1 MIGELSVFEWFLVLT
16 LFMLIL
22 AILVSFIRLIMGP
35 TIWDRLLMVNLIS
48 AKVVMFMAVYA
59 IWEDSIL
66 IMDIAIAYGIVGFL
80 TITLLSKYI
89 MTGGREK

>member
-1 MIGELSVFEWFLVLT
+1 MTVFEWFVVFT
-16 LFMLIL
+16 MFMLIL
-22 AILVSFIRLIMGP
+22 AILVSFIRLVMGP
-35 TIWDRLLMVNLIS
+35 LIWDRLLMINLIS

-59 IWEDSIL
+59 IWVDSL
-66 IMDIAIAYGIVGFL
+66 TIMDIAIAYGIVGFL